1 MDRDPFHSDDRFAE
15 LDGGLRALAIIGMIL
30 WLVISVAVAIK
41 GGRL

>member
-15 LDGGLRALAIIGMIL
+15 LDGGLRTLAIIGMIL
-30 WLVISVAVAIK
+30 WFIVSVAVTIK